1 MRATNLLKVQ
11 QQLDCTVYVASPA
24 AADLR
29 VQAVVASD
37 LMSEVL
43 ATDEIH
49 FLLVTSLSTSQVV
62 YTADIVGAVG
72 VLLVN
77 GKQPLQ
83 ETIELARAKGVP
95 LLSTKQHL
103 FECCLNLGELMEL
116 GRQLA

>member
-1 MRATNLLKVQ
+1 MRATSLLNVQ
-11 QQLDCTVYVASPA
+11 RQLDCTVYVSSPSA
-24 AADLR
+24 AELR

-43 ATDEIH
+43 ATDENE
-49 FLLVTSLSTSQVV
+49 FLLVTSLSSEQVV

-77 GKQPLQ
+77 GKQPLK
-83 ETIELARAKGVP
+83 ETIQLAQAKGVP

-116 GRQLA
+116 GKQFA